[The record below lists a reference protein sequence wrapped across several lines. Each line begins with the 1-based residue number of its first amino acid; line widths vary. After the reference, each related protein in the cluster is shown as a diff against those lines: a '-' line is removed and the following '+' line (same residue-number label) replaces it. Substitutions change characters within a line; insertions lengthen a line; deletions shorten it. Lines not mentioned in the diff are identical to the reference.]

1 MGGKRFLFVFAV
13 LGGSA
18 SGLVTAALLDQLDPG
33 HFPLVLY
40 PVVVAINVL
49 GFAVGGW
56 LTWLR
61 WARSRQQ
68 ARARIIA
75 QLASGNLA
83 TEVTAGESQ
92 EDVRRLILSLRRAL
106 FQVQRVT
113 VNIQRTGKGVGE
125 QSQALLE
132 AARRQG
138 AAVDRSL
145 GSVQG
150 MGNSLQVAGE
160 RLTQVATFAE
170 ETTAA
175 LAEMTVRIE
184 QVASALGT
192 LDQFALRTTE
202 RVQVMSEGLSAVA
215 SSGDVLAR
223 FAGEA
228 AAFVTSVEEGIDAV
242 RRRASET
249 GELARVVTSTAE
261 RGEALVNDSVQ
272 GMYRVEESIRRA
284 SEIVEVLGRRSQEI
298 GRIVDVIQEVA
309 DQTNLLSLNA
319 AIIAAQA
326 GEQGLAFGVVA
337 EEIRSLAERTAR
349 STREIA
355 AIVRQTRGQVDAAVT
370 HVQEG
375 RERATAGVA
384 LGDRAASAL
393 KEIRATT
400 QRTFAAVEAT
410 VAETARLE
418 AQGGHVVQAATGWPT
433 GSWSSPGPRWSR
445 PRLAASWCARPRRW
459 PGSPRAHPPRP
470 RGRHAPA
477 GR

>member
-1 MGGKRFLFVFAV
+1 MGGKRFLFVFGM
-13 LGGSA
+13 LGGIA

-33 HFPLVLY
+33 HFPPVLY
-40 PVVVAINVL
+40 PVVLAINVV
-49 GFAVGGW
+49 GFTVGGW

-113 VNIQRTGKGVGE
+113 GNIQRTGKGVGE

-170 ETTAA
+170 ETTGA

-202 RVQVMSEGLSAVA
+202 RVQIMSEGLSAVA

-228 AAFVTSVEEGIDAV
+228 AAFVS
-242 RRRASET
+242 
-249 GELARVVTSTAE
+249 
-261 RGEALVNDSVQ
+261 
-272 GMYRVEESIRRA
+272 
-284 SEIVEVLGRRSQEI
+284 
-298 GRIVDVIQEVA
+298 
-309 DQTNLLSLNA
+309 
-319 AIIAAQA
+319 
-326 GEQGLAFGVVA
+326 
-337 EEIRSLAERTAR
+337 
-349 STREIA
+349 
-355 AIVRQTRGQVDAAVT
+355 
-370 HVQEG
+370 
-375 RERATAGVA
+375 
-384 LGDRAASAL
+384 
-393 KEIRATT
+393 
-400 QRTFAAVEAT
+400 
-410 VAETARLE
+410 
-418 AQGGHVVQAATGWPT
+418 
-433 GSWSSPGPRWSR
+433 
-445 PRLAASWCARPRRW
+445 
-459 PGSPRAHPPRP
+459 
-470 RGRHAPA
+470 
-477 GR
+477 

>member
-1 MGGKRFLFVFAV
+1 MGGKRFLFVFGV
-13 LGGSA
+13 LGGIA
-18 SGLVTAALLDQLDPG
+18 SGLVTAALLDRLDPG
-33 HFPLVLY
+33 HFPPVLY
-40 PVVVAINVL
+40 PVVISINIL
-49 GFAVGGW
+49 GFTVGGW

-61 WARSRQQ
+61 WARSGQE

-83 TEVTAGESQ
+83 TEVAPGESQ

-113 VNIQRTGKGVGE
+113 GNIQRTGKGVGE

-132 AARRQG
+132 SARRQG

-145 GSVQG
+145 GSVHG

-170 ETTAA
+170 ETTGA

-184 QVASALGT
+184 QVATALGT

-202 RVQVMSEGLSAVA
+202 RVQIMSEGLSAVA

-242 RRRASET
+242 RRRAGET
-249 GELARVVTSTAE
+249 GDLARLVTSTAE

-284 SEIVEVLGRRSQEI
+284 SEIVEALGHRSQEI

-309 DQTNLLSLNA
+309 DQTNL
-319 AIIAAQA
+319 
-326 GEQGLAFGVVA
+326 
-337 EEIRSLAERTAR
+337 
-349 STREIA
+349 
-355 AIVRQTRGQVDAAVT
+355 
-370 HVQEG
+370 
-375 RERATAGVA
+375 
-384 LGDRAASAL
+384 
-393 KEIRATT
+393 
-400 QRTFAAVEAT
+400 
-410 VAETARLE
+410 
-418 AQGGHVVQAATGWPT
+418 
-433 GSWSSPGPRWSR
+433 
-445 PRLAASWCARPRRW
+445 
-459 PGSPRAHPPRP
+459 
-470 RGRHAPA
+470 
-477 GR
+477 